1 MLFVPIKRLL
11 NASSQTIKSEHLA
24 IHILAVLVGVAAGC
38 GAVIFREMIDLS
50 QTFFL
55 GFSSERVISG
65 LAAEPAWRIILA
77 PTIGGLMIGYFTHRF
92 IPGGRPEGVAHVIE
106 ANALHAGRMS
116 LRQGLAAAVVNAASV
131 GAGASV
137 GREGPVVHFGAAIA
151 SWLGRPFRLTRPQSR
166 TLLGCGVAAAVAAS
180 FNAPIAGVFFALEV
194 VIGHYALTAFAPI
207 VIASVG
213 GTLIS
218 RMYFGDVTAFI
229 LPESAIQSLWEFP
242 AFGLLGLVSAGVA
255 IGFMRMTMAVDTTV
269 TKITQKSK
277 LPRWLFPGLAGL
289 FIGLLA
295 LLFPELIGVGYEATD
310 NALKAQYGLWMLM
323 ILVVVKIIAT
333 SVCLGCG
340 FGSGVFSPSLFLGA
354 MVGGAFG
361 LIAAMPFPELA
372 SDQGAYTL
380 IGMGAVAGAVL
391 GAPISTIL
399 MIFELTGDYRMTIG
413 VMVAVSIASIVTRSL
428 HSPSFFADQ
437 LAARGLNLSGAHEAG
452 LLKAMQV
459 TEYMH
464 DAPITVLSD
473 APLDDVRACLLAAS
487 PGPVFVVEANGS
499 LSGIVSL
506 ADLGGAAFD
515 TSNDDQL
522 TAANVARKRP
532 AVVAAGDDLQHAL
545 SVFED
550 TSEALIAVVD
560 NDIDRQLI
568 GSLQEQRV
576 IRAYRLA
583 MERMRAEEHGE

>member
-1 MLFVPIKRLL
+1 
-11 NASSQTIKSEHLA
+11 
-24 IHILAVLVGVAAGC
+24 
-38 GAVIFREMIDLS
+38 
-50 QTFFL
+50 
-55 GFSSERVISG
+55 
-65 LAAEPAWRIILA
+65 
-77 PTIGGLMIGYFTHRF
+77 
-92 IPGGRPEGVAHVIE
+92 
-106 ANALHAGRMS
+106 
-116 LRQGLAAAVVNAASV
+116 
-131 GAGASV
+131 
-137 GREGPVVHFGAAIA
+137 
-151 SWLGRPFRLTRPQSR
+151 
-166 TLLGCGVAAAVAAS
+166 
-180 FNAPIAGVFFALEV
+180 
-194 VIGHYALTAFAPI
+194 
-207 VIASVG
+207 
-213 GTLIS
+213 
-218 RMYFGDVTAFI
+218 
-229 LPESAIQSLWEFP
+229 
-242 AFGLLGLVSAGVA
+242 
-255 IGFMRMTMAVDTTV
+255 
-269 TKITQKSK
+269 
-277 LPRWLFPGLAGL
+277 
-289 FIGLLA
+289 
-295 LLFPELIGVGYEATD
+295 
-310 NALKAQYGLWMLM
+310 
-323 ILVVVKIIAT
+323 
-333 SVCLGCG
+333 
-340 FGSGVFSPSLFLGA
+340 
-354 MVGGAFG
+354 
-361 LIAAMPFPELA
+361 
-372 SDQGAYTL
+372 
-380 IGMGAVAGAVL
+380 
-391 GAPISTIL
+391 
-399 MIFELTGDYRMTIG
+399 MTIG

>member
-1 MLFVPIKRLL
+1 
-11 NASSQTIKSEHLA
+11 
-24 IHILAVLVGVAAGC
+24 
-38 GAVIFREMIDLS
+38 
-50 QTFFL
+50 
-55 GFSSERVISG
+55 
-65 LAAEPAWRIILA
+65 
-77 PTIGGLMIGYFTHRF
+77 
-92 IPGGRPEGVAHVIE
+92 
-106 ANALHAGRMS
+106 
-116 LRQGLAAAVVNAASV
+116 
-131 GAGASV
+131 
-137 GREGPVVHFGAAIA
+137 
-151 SWLGRPFRLTRPQSR
+151 
-166 TLLGCGVAAAVAAS
+166 
-180 FNAPIAGVFFALEV
+180 
-194 VIGHYALTAFAPI
+194 
-207 VIASVG
+207 
-213 GTLIS
+213 
-218 RMYFGDVTAFI
+218 
-229 LPESAIQSLWEFP
+229 
-242 AFGLLGLVSAGVA
+242 
-255 IGFMRMTMAVDTTV
+255 
-269 TKITQKSK
+269 
-277 LPRWLFPGLAGL
+277 
-289 FIGLLA
+289 
-295 LLFPELIGVGYEATD
+295 
-310 NALKAQYGLWMLM
+310 
-323 ILVVVKIIAT
+323 
-333 SVCLGCG
+333 
-340 FGSGVFSPSLFLGA
+340 

-437 LAARGLNLSGAHEAG
+437 LAARGLNLSGAYEAG

-473 APLDDVRACLLAAS
+473 APLDDVRARLLAAS

-576 IRAYRLA
+576 LRAYRLA